1 MIPISSSLLPDF
13 NGESEKK
20 ANEPILKFSYD
31 NTSAET
37 DEALRTFRKMFGSKR
52 GFIMIAAYIV
62 MMIAAIVLIVFNPK
76 QPVLYLAVGLCV
88 VFLVLTVSAPSRK
101 RKKII
106 KRMESM
112 PPEDYECELF
122 SDKII
127 IKTFI
132 RENDGQPVENPEPI
146 IQLLP
151 FHGEY
156 MMDFTD
162 NESAIL
168 LFVNGS
174 TFFCFPKRYLTP
186 EQQEK
191 LKDILSKSVMAV
203 D

>member
-1 MIPISSSLLPDF
+1 MPLLPDL
-13 NGESEKK
+13 NSEKSQK
-20 ANEPILKFSYD
+20 SDEPILKFSYD
-31 NTSAET
+31 NNSAET
-37 DEALRTFRKMFGSKR
+37 NDAMRTFQKLFGSKR
-52 GFIMIAAYIV
+52 GWIMTAAYIV

-106 KRMESM
+106 KRIESM

-132 RENDGQPVENPEPI
+132 RENTEGKQPDPV

-151 FHGEY
+151 FRGEY
-156 MMDFTD
+156 LLDFAENDT
-162 NESAIL
+162 ALL
-168 LFVNGS
+168 LFIEGRQYA
-174 TFFCFPKRYLTP
+174 CFPKRCLSE
-186 EQQEK
+186 EQQAI
-191 LKDILSKSVMAV
+191 LRDTLSKSVMAV

>member
-1 MIPISSSLLPDF
+1 M
-13 NGESEKK
+13 
-20 ANEPILKFSYD
+20 
-31 NTSAET
+31 
-37 DEALRTFRKMFGSKR
+37 RTFQKLFGSKR
-52 GFIMIAAYIV
+52 GWIMTAAYIV

-76 QPVLYLAVGLCV
+76 QPVLYLAIGLCV
-88 VFLVLTVSAPSRK
+88 VFLTLTVSAPSRK

-106 KRMESM
+106 KRIESM

-132 RENDGQPVENPEPI
+132 RENSDSQDKQPEPV

-156 MMDFTD
+156 MMDFAEND
-162 NESAIL
+162 SALL

-174 TFFCFPKRYLTP
+174 MFFCFPKRCLSE
-186 EQQEK
+186 EQQAM
-191 LKDILSKSVMAV
+191 LRDNLSKSVLV
-203 D
+203 LDE

>member
-1 MIPISSSLLPDF
+1 MPLLPDL
-13 NGESEKK
+13 NSEKAQK
-20 ANEPILKFSYD
+20 ANEPLLSFSYD
-31 NTSAET
+31 NNSSET
-37 DEALRTFRKMFGSKR
+37 DEAMRTFRKMFGSKR
-52 GFIMIAAYIV
+52 GVIMTAAYIV

-76 QPVLYLAVGLCV
+76 QPVLYLAIGLCV

-106 KRMESM
+106 KRIESM

-132 RENDGQPVENPEPI
+132 RENAEVKQSESV
-146 IQLLP
+146 IQTLP
-151 FHGEY
+151 FRGDY
-156 MMDFTD
+156 LMDFAEND
-162 NESAIL
+162 SAIL

-174 TFFCFPKRYLTP
+174 TFFCFPKRCLSA
-186 EQQEK
+186 EQLDK
-191 LKDILSKSVMAV
+191 LRELLSKSVMAV